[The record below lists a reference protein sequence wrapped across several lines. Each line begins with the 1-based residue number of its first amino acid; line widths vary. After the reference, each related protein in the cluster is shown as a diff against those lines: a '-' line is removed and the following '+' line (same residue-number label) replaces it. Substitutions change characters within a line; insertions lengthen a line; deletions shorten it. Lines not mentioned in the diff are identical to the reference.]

1 MRNKAL
7 MIIALPG
14 IRGGDVFV
22 RQVSAFPVRRE
33 GAFLVFKISCFLMI
47 EVGAF
52 LVFNVGA
59 LLVRQRFAFP
69 VGLISMKRTVW
80 GARVSVKVMTPF
92 RTSMI
97 SVTGVRRAQAL

>member
-1 MRNKAL
+1 MNNFDITNVIMRNKVL
-7 MIIALPG
+7 TIIALPG
-14 IRGGDVFV
+14 IGGGDVLV
-22 RQVSAFPVRRE
+22 R
-33 GAFLVFKISCFLMI
+33 I
-47 EVGAF
+47 EGAF

-80 GARVSVKVMTPF
+80 GSRVSVKVMTPL
-92 RTSMI
+92 RTSTM